1 MNVFTIDDLA
11 QQFVDAFNEINDSDK
26 SDEMKRS
33 LLAGTAR
40 SYSFLFDLALNGV
53 PVVGEKEE
61 SDDEEIDDPA
71 LDPENE
77 YCSCGN
83 RTQNFPVICSQCSYM
98 SSID

>member
-1 MNVFTIDDLA
+1 MKLFTIDDLA
-11 QQFVDAFNEINDSDK
+11 QQFVDAFNKIDGSDK
-26 SDEMKRS
+26 SDRVKR
-33 LLAGTAR
+33 AEIKGTAR
-40 SYSFLFDLALNGV
+40 SYSFLFDLAINGV

-83 RTQNFPVICSQCSYM
+83 RTQNFPVICNQCSYM

>member
-1 MNVFTIDDLA
+1 MKLFKTDDLA
-11 QQFVDAFNEINDSDK
+11 RQFIDAFNKIDGSDK
-26 SDEMKRS
+26 SDRVKR
-33 LLAGTAR
+33 AEITGTAR
-40 SYSFLFDLALNGV
+40 SYAFLFDIALNGV

-61 SDDEEIDDPA
+61 SDDEEVDDPA

>member
-1 MNVFTIDDLA
+1 MKLFTTDDLA
-11 QQFVDAFNEINDSDK
+11 RQFIDAFNKINDSDK
-26 SDEMKRS
+26 SEDMKRAE
-33 LLAGTAR
+33 LAGTAR
-40 SYSFLFDLALNGV
+40 AFSFLFDIALNRV
-53 PVVGEKEE
+53 PVVGAKEE

-98 SSID
+98 SSLD

>member
-1 MNVFTIDDLA
+1 MKLFTTDDLA
-11 QQFVDAFNEINDSDK
+11 RQFVDNVNRIHNSKD
-26 SDEMKRS
+26 SDEMKRA
-33 LLAGTAR
+33 LLAGTAH
-40 SYSFLFDLALNGV
+40 SYGFLFDLALNGV

-98 SSID
+98 SSLD